1 MTDELL
7 YLDRADVAIACR
19 EIDPLAAVHEA
30 LTMHADGLAVLGDE
44 SDFRWPSRDG
54 GRVRTISMP
63 GSLLGDLDTVGVK
76 IINANPHNPEQ
87 GLPRADGLL
96 ILFDFRTGR
105 PVCVLECAELSA
117 LRTAA
122 VSTLAAQRLAT
133 SPVGTVTVIGAGVL
147 GRAHVELMVER
158 LPGVERVLV
167 CDRQRSRAVALRDD
181 LAPRLASAGATIAVV
196 DDPATAIGQA
206 SVIVTTTVTTK
217 SYIAR
222 RALPPGVVAVN
233 VSLDD
238 FDDSVFL
245 DSDRLYVDDWE
256 LVVADQHR
264 RLGKLA
270 RAGRVSGPHEVAAA
284 GKRRVDG
291 TLGELLLGRCRGR
304 GSPDDV
310 VVVNPFGLAVH
321 DLMFARLVLGVC
333 VQRHLGTVLDRKGNQ
348 P

>member
-7 YLDRADVAIACR
+7 YLDRADVARACR
-19 EIDPLAAVHEA
+19 EIDPLAAVHES

-44 SDFRWPSRDG
+44 SDFRWEACDG
-54 GRVRTISMP
+54 DPVRTISMP

-76 IINANPHNPEQ
+76 IINANPHNPGR

-96 ILFDFRTGR
+96 VLFDFQTGR

-122 VSTLAAQRLAT
+122 VSTLAAQRLAAG
-133 SPVGTVTVIGAGVL
+133 PVRTVTVIGAGVL
-147 GRAHVELMVER
+147 GRAHIELMVKR
-158 LPGVERVLV
+158 LPGVERVLL
-167 CDRQRSRAVALRDD
+167 CDRQRSRAVALRND
-181 LAPRLASAGATIAVV
+181 LAPRLASAGVTITGV
-196 DDPATAIGQA
+196 DDAATAIGQA
-206 SVIVTTTVTTK
+206 SVIVTTTVTTT
-217 SYIAR
+217 SYITR
-222 RALPPGVVAVN
+222 GALPPGVVAVN

-238 FDDSVFL
+238 FDDSVFC

-256 LVVADQHR
+256 LVIADQHR

-270 RAGRVSGPHEVAAA
+270 RAGRVVGPHEVPAP
-284 GKRRVDG
+284 GQRNVDG

-304 GSPDDV
+304 GHPDDV

-333 VQRHLGTVLDRKGNQ
+333 VQRRLGTVLDRKGK
-348 P
+348 